1 MKIIAN
7 IFKSI
12 LIIALALLITVG
24 GCLTAVFF
32 VSEDTPEDIFIFGYA
47 LAADTDADGKYSV
60 WLLKETDCASLDN
73 GDGVVYY
80 NGKYCQANAMVTDY
94 GTAFYKLDDLTLE
107 LKVDDD
113 NLVGEILAMWQQ
125 K

>member
-12 LIIALALLITVG
+12 LIIALAAVIIAAGSLA
-24 GCLTAVFF
+24 AVFF
-32 VSEDTPEDIFIFGYA
+32 ISKDTPEEIYLFDYA
-47 LAADTDADGKYSV
+47 LVIDTDSDDKYSAWFV
-60 WLLKETDCASLDN
+60 KKTDCASLQN

-107 LKVDDD
+107 LSVNDD
-113 NLVGEILAMWQQ
+113 NIVGEVLAVWQQ